1 VNSPNPAV
9 QVPREKFERLRLAK
23 FILGRSFWMMVGL
36 LTIEAAAT
44 ATTTYLI
51 IKAGRDVAND
61 DFLTA
66 DLILIFAAQSAAYIV
81 GAISWIY
88 AERAGFGA
96 FGKYMQRF
104 ARDNRHQT
112 KLLHQRDT
120 REEVE
125 PFLTGET
132 FHIFFQL
139 TYELEADLKLALHLA
154 FNMFVIGTEVDA
166 SFPVAYGLAF
176 VILIAMQILLRKP
189 VARAFLEN
197 QRMTNRMTAQGYTAW
212 DNVFAGNRYNLRLW
226 LAGFKQRLR
235 DALRAQVWAIMTR
248 EGLSSASGIIGL
260 GIIFVAIVM
269 VAVRNTGDM
278 DVLIVLAA
286 ILPRQIEMTKDLYSL
301 ASGWNDMV
309 AVWARFGGV
318 VDSMRPNADVS
329 YDARIKYDWLILR
342 EGDEV
347 HHVSSLED
355 ALKLVYS
362 KPNGRINVRGR
373 NGAGKST
380 VLAAL
385 KSEIKNKAYYWPTTD
400 RLAFKFAEGVDPEG
414 VEEEEVDPEL
424 LEEAGESAPPPK
436 PRKVGFSSGE
446 RQLKSLQEITRF
458 TDASVYLFDEWDA
471 NLDTNNRALA
481 DDLVAKLAQRARV
494 IEISHR
500 DRA

>member
-1 VNSPNPAV
+1 MADVHI
-9 QVPREKFERLRLAK
+9 PRTKFKRLALAK
-23 FILGRSFWMMVGL
+23 FVLGRSFYMMVAL
-36 LTIEAAAT
+36 LIVEAVLTAAT
-44 ATTTYLI
+44 TWLI

-61 DFLTA
+61 DFLTG
-66 DLILIFAAQSAAYIV
+66 DLLWILAAQSAAYII

-88 AERAGFGA
+88 AERAGFGG

-112 KLLHQRDT
+112 RLLHQKDT
-120 REEVE
+120 REIVE

-139 TYELEADLKLALHLA
+139 VYELEADLKLAFHLL
-154 FNMFVIGTEVDA
+154 FNTAVLGSEIDT

-176 VILIAMQILLRKP
+176 AVLIAMQIVLRKP

-197 QRMTNRMTAQGYTAW
+197 QRQTNRMTAQGYTAW

-226 LAGFKQRLR
+226 LAGFKLRLR
-235 DALRAQVWAIMTR
+235 DALHAQIWAIMTR

-260 GIIFVAIVM
+260 AIIFAAIVV
-269 VAVRNTGDM
+269 VAVRNAGDTEM
-278 DVLIVLAA
+278 LVILAA
-286 ILPRQIEMTKDLYSL
+286 TLPRQIEMTKDMYSL

-309 AVWARFGGV
+309 AVWARMGGV
-318 VDSMRPNADVS
+318 VDSMRPDADAN
-329 YDARIKYDWLILR
+329 YDQRIKYDWLILR
-342 EGDEV
+342 EGEET
-347 HHVSSLED
+347 HHVSSLDD
-355 ALKLVYS
+355 ALKLVYA

-385 KSEIKNKAYYWPTTD
+385 KAEIKNRAYYWPTTD
-400 RLAFKFAEGVDPEG
+400 RLAFQFAEGVDPEG
-414 VEEEEVDPEL
+414 VEEEEIDPEL
-424 LEEAGESAPPPK
+424 LEEAGEAAPPK
-436 PRKVGFSSGE
+436 PRKIGFSSGE
-446 RQLKSLQEITRF
+446 RQLKSLQEIARF
-458 TDASVYLFDEWDA
+458 TDAAVYLFDEWDA

-481 DDLVAKLAQRARV
+481 DELVARLAERARV

-500 DRA
+500 DR